1 MNVFKANNNT
11 YGQLIFNRVFSEEK
25 NVPTRGFEFAAKRDK
40 LSHGKEVK
48 YLLIGMHSFI
58 SGDGIEDPLFNA
70 ADDFIAGNKWI
81 LDSSGIDNVQA
92 PTSSQAE
99 WNH

>member
-1 MNVFKANNNT
+1 M
-11 YGQLIFNRVFSEEK
+11 
-25 NVPTRGFEFAAKRDK
+25 
-40 LSHGKEVK
+40 SHGKEVK